1 MTMRR
6 AIAIALLLVA
16 PVALGDLVQD
26 LLALPVPRPGM
37 VQDPPEEPPDDAPLD
52 QLAGFWALP
61 MQQDKIPGDKVSERL
76 VEVIDKRPDL
86 LPSIVNFLP
95 ARADV
100 CRAVQPAAENAN
112 VANWM
117 LLHCESERET
127 LAAYALTAM
136 DDDRGYVSGM
146 EDVGALAFSDPA
158 RAEPVLLQLAASP
171 QPNTRALAITYLYR
185 ITQSDEYLRALQSIA
200 ADPVAAETAREW
212 AIDALAAAKWDGRDE
227 WLLQLLA
234 GGSVPELERY
244 TAAAMISGSDADHWI
259 PIYVRLLDS
268 PNQAARTLAANTL
281 GMFNLNTARADALR
295 PLLPWLSNPGWIED
309 FGMVRLRIVQSVA
322 RLGMTDAIP
331 GLLWVLEHE
340 SDDTIRSYAAEA
352 LGELHDPRGNDTMRK
367 LIETMESNDD
377 RARVIAALDADGGY
391 AAIELARGL
400 EAAVALALARD
411 DRADFMMYDA
421 TEHFPAEVMIGFRVL
436 SSDHD
441 RDDVA
446 RMVVRRA
453 EEIRRDQPELSEELI
468 GVVETWPVPAANE
481 LFIARM
487 LDGSA
492 SADEIASAIESRE
505 FIRTSPP
512 ALGRLRAAG
521 GAMAGIV
528 AILIGDSAGERRIL
542 AGHDIEE
549 QRGLLAAARLAREE
563 LPVADVADLF
573 GRTPLLDDAAEAFLA
588 HEKDAAAESLVR
600 ARHPGE
606 LVIRGWG
613 GDSDWEE
620 EMTCRFLASD
630 AAELIALKRNALD
643 VDDATVLAIQVT
655 SRGAA
660 SPESAQ
666 DIVTLVAASHFDDLE
681 PIEIEAPEG
690 AEYEYLHLTRG
701 GGRRVMMTNPM
712 YAPGSPYEEL
722 VRRINALV
730 PEDAPPVI
738 REPLLLR

>member
-100 CRAVQPAAENAN
+100 CRAVQPAAENAD

-136 DDDRGYVSGM
+136 DDDRGYVSGRKT
-146 EDVGALAFSDPA
+146 SA
-158 RAEPVLLQLAASP
+158 RSRSP
-171 QPNTRALAITYLYR
+171 IPRARSRCCCSSRHRRSRTRARWRSR
-185 ITQSDEYLRALQSIA
+185 ISIESRKALQSIA